1 MKNWNRNS
9 HLLSISK
16 TPTYFYP
23 HPLARPLMTVPPD
36 QTSII
41 LPKEIM
47 TIDAKHTPTVRH
59 AKATE
64 IIVSPGQLVQVL
76 NEDSEEDEDGDIPPC
91 YFSFEDDPAPNTAW
105 INCARPCLG
114 AESNSTK
121 MVYQKVDEWMSGV
134 KGFSASEMMEISGLI
149 EVAHQ
154 PLALLTFAERL
165 RLQALYAVLFQ
176 REEVLVFDSPWAE
189 DDTDSFILDLLRFL
203 RQHHA
208 ASGILPAFVVRDCGD
223 LPAITMLADRIWEVE
238 HGQAVEVEM
247 EYGGL

>member
-1 MKNWNRNS
+1 MKNWNGNS
-9 HLLSISK
+9 TLLSSRK
-16 TPTYFYP
+16 TSANFYP
-23 HPLARPLMTVPPD
+23 YHPHSRPLMTVQPD

-41 LPKEIM
+41 PQEMAM
-47 TIDAKHTPTVRH
+47 TIDEKHIPTVRH
-59 AKATE
+59 AKPTE

-76 NEDSEEDEDGDIPPC
+76 NEDAEEGAIPPC
-91 YFSFEDDPAPNTAW
+91 CFSFEDDPAPNTAW
-105 INCARPCLG
+105 INCLRPCLG
-114 AESNSTK
+114 PESNSPK
-121 MVYQKVDEWMSGV
+121 MVYQKVDEWMFGV
-134 KGFSASEMMEISGLI
+134 QGFSASEMMETSGLI

-154 PLALLTFAERL
+154 PVASLTPAERL

-189 DDTDSFILDLLRFL
+189 DDTDSFILELLRFL

-247 EYGGL
+247 DYGGL